1 MIGGYTE
8 RAPLGQKAGM
18 RRTSFAPTRR
28 RRSPVP
34 FILILLAVLLVA
46 LLVYAWAKNSEVAPA
61 RIEQDVT
68 NALAH

>member
-1 MIGGYTE
+1 
-8 RAPLGQKAGM
+8 M

-34 FILILLAVLLVA
+34 AFLLLILVLILGFLAYLGLRD
-46 LLVYAWAKNSEVAPA
+46 NEVPTE

-68 NALAH
+68 NEVLAR